1 MPTIRIDDEVFA
13 VLQKRAQAFVD
24 SPNDVLRRDYGLNG
38 FSGSK
43 VIQDA
48 PDAPSFPAG
57 QGQSVP
63 DRRKVVGRILR
74 GEKTPEEEYVIP
86 ILQALVKAGGR
97 GRTADIVDHVGQIM
111 KGRLNEYDHKT
122 LGAGEI
128 RWRNTA
134 EWCRSTMANKMSP
147 PLLNPSSDHGWWE
160 ITQAGRD
167 YLTSHK
173 SR

>member
-38 FSGSK
+38 ISNGTK
-43 VIQDA
+43 VPVVLDG
-48 PDAPSFPAG
+48 PSLPTPK
-57 QGQSVP
+57 SVLTK
-63 DRRKVVGRILR
+63 RKVMGRILR
-74 GEKTPEEEYVIP
+74 GEKTPEPEFVIP
-86 ILQALVKAGGR
+86 ILQALVQAGGR
-97 GRTADIVDHVGQIM
+97 GRTSDIVDDVGQIM

-134 EWCRSTMANKMSP
+134 EWCRNTMANTTNP
-147 PLLNPSSDHGWWE
+147 PLLNPSAPHGWWE
-160 ITQAGRD
+160 ITEDGRE
-167 YLTSHK
+167 YLK
-173 SR
+173 SSNG